1 MGRVTCR
8 VTCTWWLL
16 QQALEMAWLALGGPI
31 LAMVTQMHVARQC
44 YYHLL
49 GASFLSVKVVWAQNR
64 CFLAENT
71 DYCKSVNEWVCG

>member
-1 MGRVTCR
+1 MHMVAVATGFRNGLVG
-8 VTCTWWLL
+8 TWW
-16 QQALEMAWLALGGPI
+16 ANSCHGHTN
-31 LAMVTQMHVARQC
+31 VVRQC